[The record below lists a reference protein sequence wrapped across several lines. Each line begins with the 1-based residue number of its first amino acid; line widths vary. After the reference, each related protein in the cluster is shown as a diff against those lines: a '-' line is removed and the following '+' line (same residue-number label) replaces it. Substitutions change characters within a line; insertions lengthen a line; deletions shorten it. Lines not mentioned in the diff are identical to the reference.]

1 VSNTSGF
8 VQELV
13 FRIFMAP
20 VKDQTGR
27 NFSLR
32 EQRQLMIE
40 MDKFVQKGNSYNF
53 TGETELCKYVP
64 QFTASMNETRI
75 DLALGRTLRSGL

>member
-1 VSNTSGF
+1 MKHLQHEDFTYQIKVDNTSGF

-27 NFSLR
+27 NFTLR

-40 MDKFVQKGNSYNF
+40 MDKFVKKGHSFNFYF
-53 TGETELCKYVP
+53 TGETE
-64 QFTASMNETRI
+64 
-75 DLALGRTLRSGL
+75 